1 MLDGEHVQEM
11 QNMGLEVSGIMAQ
24 VGNNFNEWEGES
36 ELWLSDL
43 GVRAHDRVVNHV
55 ILMTRRDA

>member
-1 MLDGEHVQEM
+1 MLDGKHVQEM

-43 GVRAHDRVVNHV
+43 GVRAHDQVVNHV
-55 ILMTRRDA
+55 ILMTPRDA